1 MSFKI
6 NVTIKQDVESLVNKI
21 RNYVQQEGGTFSGN
35 TQKGSISIG
44 SLMSTVKGNY
54 VVTGNECVLEI
65 TDKPFMV
72 TQGFIESKI
81 RAALENV

>member
-21 RNYVQQEGGTFSGN
+21 SNYVQKEGGTFNGD
-35 TQKGSISIG
+35 TQKGSISLNSAIG
-44 SLMSTVKGNY
+44 AVKGKY

-65 TDKPFMV
+65 TDKPFMT
-72 TQGFIESKI
+72 TQGFIESRI